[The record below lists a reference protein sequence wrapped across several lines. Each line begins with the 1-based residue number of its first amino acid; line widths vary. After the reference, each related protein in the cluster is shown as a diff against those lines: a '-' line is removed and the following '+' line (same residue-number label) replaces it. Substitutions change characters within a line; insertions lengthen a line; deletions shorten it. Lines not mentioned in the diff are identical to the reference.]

1 MSCQFDDVDG
11 LLPQNRIAEHAP
23 RWRLQRVRW
32 FGGSMRQLAQLLDE
46 VPTNQ
51 VAAAAGRWHPAACL
65 GRRESIATYARA
77 AVHACLACCPC
88 DARSALMAVLLADRH
103 HGAERPNRRPPRRMC
118 FVWDVWARMGAKRHA
133 SRHIIRHG
141 SLLPMCLRVHLCV
154 LQLIVGCDL

>member
-1 MSCQFDDVDG
+1 MTSTGCCLRTG
-11 LLPQNRIAEHAP
+11 LLSM
-23 RWRLQRVRW
+23 LQDGACSVLRW
-32 FGGSMRQLAQLLDE
+32 FGGSMRQLAQLLGE

-88 DARSALMAVLLADRH
+88 DARSALMAVSLADRH

-133 SRHIIRHG
+133 SRHMIRHG
-141 SLLPMCLRVHLCV
+141 SLLPNTDVFARAFVSFV
-154 LQLIVGCDL
+154 RTAAYRWV